1 MSNSLSLSR
10 RPLQEIFLLAQKK
23 LSTHDKT
30 IISLQRLNSYHNTAQ
45 GIKYIYDEKLKHVQ
59 ALEILRLATQ
69 TIIVND
75 DIEDQ
80 VKDALLE
87 PLLKASHC
95 GIVEFVIE
103 IAKSYPLAI
112 FAIDKDERN
121 IFHLA
126 TVRRHEKIFNLLY
139 KMGGEKYT
147 ITESSDITGNN
158 MLHLAAALAPPSQ
171 LERVSGAALQ
181 MQRELQWFKEVQDIL
196 PPYYMEEAN
205 KEKKTPQEIFDE
217 QHKKLM
223 KEGQKWMK
231 EVATSCTVVAALTVT
246 IMFAVAFTVPG
257 GYNEETG
264 LPKFLHRKSLM
275 AFIISDAL
283 SLFSSA
289 TSVLVFLGMLTSRYK
304 EGDFLTSLP
313 RKLIIGL
320 SSLFFS
326 IVAMM
331 ITFCSALVI
340 TLQEQ
345 LAWNSIS
352 IICGASI
359 PVSVFALMQ
368 FPLLVKITISTF
380 KPGIFDQ
387 PKKSCISSSC
397 LAP

>member
-23 LSTHDKT
+23 LSTHNKT

-112 FAIDKDERN
+112 FATDKDERN

-139 KMGGEKYT
+139 KMGAEKYT

-205 KEKKTPQEIFDE
+205 KEKKKLL
-217 QHKKLM
+217 KK
-223 KEGQKWMK
+223 
-231 EVATSCTVVAALTVT
+231 
-246 IMFAVAFTVPG
+246 
-257 GYNEETG
+257 
-264 LPKFLHRKSLM
+264 
-275 AFIISDAL
+275 
-283 SLFSSA
+283 FS
-289 TSVLVFLGMLTSRYK
+289 M
-304 EGDFLTSLP
+304 
-313 RKLIIGL
+313 
-320 SSLFFS
+320 SSIRS
-326 IVAMM
+326 
-331 ITFCSALVI
+331 
-340 TLQEQ
+340 
-345 LAWNSIS
+345 
-352 IICGASI
+352 
-359 PVSVFALMQ
+359 
-368 FPLLVKITISTF
+368 
-380 KPGIFDQ
+380 
-387 PKKSCISSSC
+387 
-397 LAP
+397 